1 MKWRGKEWQREHMA
15 EVAQGMARGAMGG
28 VSIELLVKCWHA
40 GGITCCVCGGRA
52 GSAVQAAQ
60 RSIGPHSVVC
70 RSQKAAG
77 RQAAQRATQHAQ
89 PRPNQHQAINAGV
102 KT

>member
-28 VSIELLVKCWHA
+28 ISIELLVKCWHA

-60 RSIGPHSVVC
+60 RRPAQGPIASSAAH
-70 RSQKAAG
+70 RRRQAG
-77 RQAAQRATQHAQ
+77 RQRSVQRST
-89 PRPNQHQAINAGV
+89 PSRGRINTKQLMPA
-102 KT
+102 